1 MKRQTI
7 LRAALFLG
15 VLSLIF
21 IACQKNM
28 DGSSDQTVP
37 AGKQNLSLFL
47 TDGPGFF
54 DNVSVDIKSVQVLVD
69 TCSKSSQ
76 DNDDQGDDDNGRNT
90 CRVWDSLAIKPG
102 VYDLLSLRNGTDTLL
117 AQGNAINGKVVAV
130 RIQLGTDNYLVKDS
144 VKYPLHL
151 VNPSAPYI
159 YLTLKGNE
167 WEKYEKNKSRL
178 WLDFDV
184 AKSVVVIGNE
194 FYLRPF
200 IRMFIK
206 STTGAIGGYVTPMTA
221 FPVIT
226 VYNSTDTSYALPNR
240 DGRFLVRGLAAGT
253 YSLNVNASN
262 GYHDTTITNIM
273 VKAGDLVTEK
283 IVLKK

>member
-1 MKRQTI
+1 MKKQTI
-7 LRAALFLG
+7 FRAALFMG
-15 VLSLIF
+15 ILSLIF

-28 DGSSDQTVP
+28 DAGSDQTVP
-37 AGKQNLSLFL
+37 DGKQNLSLFL

-69 TCSKSSQ
+69 TCAKSSND
-76 DNDDQGDDDNGRNT
+76 DNNDQGDDDGRKS
-90 CRVWDSLAIKPG
+90 CRTWDSLAIKPG

-117 AQGNAINGKVVAV
+117 AQGNVITGKVIAV
-130 RIQLGTDNYLVKDS
+130 KIELGTDNFLIKDS

-151 VNPSAPYI
+151 TQLTSPYI
-159 YLTLKGNE
+159 YLTLRGNE

-184 AKSVVVIGNE
+184 SKSVVVIGNE

-200 IRMFIK
+200 IRVFVK
-206 STTGAIGGYVTPMTA
+206 STTGAVGGFVTPMAA
-221 FPVIT
+221 FPVIS

-240 DGRFLVRGLAAGT
+240 DGRFLIRGLAPGT

-262 GYHDTTITNIM
+262 GYRDTTITNLNI
-273 VKAGDLVTEK
+273 KTGELDLEK